1 MMSLAAV
8 VVSGDGP
15 LKGYSKAF
23 FMAWHPAAR

>member
-15 LKGYSKAF
+15 LKGNSKAF
-23 FMAWHPAAR
+23 FMAWDPVSR